1 MPWRLIIGGI
11 VRFPGKKILIV
22 DDDDA
27 LLQMLEL
34 AFEVEGA
41 EVVVAD
47 NGRKGLQLFHKH
59 QPDIV
64 LLDVLMPEMNGW
76 ETCKQIRLEANS
88 PVIMM
93 TTLADDQNIVR
104 GLENGAD
111 DYMVKP
117 FSVEVLQARV
127 SAVLRR
133 AALDLADEDL
143 TSYVDEHLKIN
154 LHERSVYV
162 AQERLKL
169 SATEFK
175 LLSFFLKHANQ
186 ILSYQQILLN
196 IWGVEYRENIDYV
209 HVYVSHLRRKLE
221 PDPRNPIY
229 FVTEYGIGYRFINQ
243 PAAK

>member
-1 MPWRLIIGGI
+1 MIIGGI

-47 NGRKGLQLFHKH
+47 NGRKGLQQFHKH

-76 ETCKQIRLEANS
+76 ETCKQIRLEANI

-111 DYMVKP
+111 DYVAKP
-117 FSVEVLQARV
+117 FSVAVLKARV

-186 ILSYQQILLN
+186 MLSYQQILLN
-196 IWGVEYRENIDYV
+196 IWGVEYRGNIDYV
-209 HVYVSHLRRKLE
+209 HVYVSHLRRKIE

-243 PAAK
+243 PEAKQ